1 MHLCRIARDLSRF
14 RRVSQMQCICLIG
27 RHIIQVGTTIRQ
39 GKNGGYTSVNLCVK
53 QARPGGKVAEASDAP
68 DVRRK
73 EGMEERSDQG
83 DPRGQQLVHRQ
94 PGSRRDH

>member
-39 GKNGGYTSVNLCVK
+39 GKKGGYTSVNLCVK

-73 EGMEERSDQG
+73 EGMGRKVRSG
-83 DPRGQQLVHRQ
+83 RSEGTAA
-94 PGSRRDH
+94 SA

>member
-39 GKNGGYTSVNLCVK
+39 GKKGRYTSVNLCVK
-53 QARPGGKVAEASDAP
+53 QARPGGKVAEA
-68 DVRRK
+68 RK

-94 PGSRRDH
+94 LGSRRDH

>member
-1 MHLCRIARDLSRF
+1 MPHREAYNTSGDHDTAR
-14 RRVSQMQCICLIG
+14 
-27 RHIIQVGTTIRQ
+27 
-39 GKNGGYTSVNLCVK
+39 GKKGGYTSVNLCVK

-83 DPRGQQLVHRQ
+83 DPRGQQLV
-94 PGSRRDH
+94 SA